1 MVFSSTTAAIA
12 HRNLF
17 VCLCQQNKS
26 SESKVKLRQASNH
39 CKRVFEA
46 AKLAY
51 ATKTKASITS
61 LKLVSQDVWK
71 IVNSALSKGKS
82 AIPLLFIGL
91 EVFSPAS
98 DKAKLLAKNYY
109 KNYNLDD
116 SGISLPFFSSITN
129 LKLLN
134 ISITPKMVQKIK
146 NLDTSK
152 VSGPDCIPVVLLKKS
167 ELELFSYILTEHFNM
182 FLKESCFA
190 DCWKVS
196 SVVPV
201 LKNVVERSIV
211 KIYHPVSLLSVVSKD
226 FEELVNN
233 RIVDHLQKCGL
244 FLIASVVLGLL
255 DQLQTF

>member
-1 MVFSSTTAAIA
+1 MVFNSTTAAIA
-12 HRNLF
+12 HRNLLF

-39 CKRVFEA
+39 CKQVFEA
-46 AKLAY
+46 AKLTY

-61 LKLVSQDVWK
+61 LKLGSQNIWK

-82 AIPLLFIGL
+82 AIPLLFIGP

-116 SGISLPFFSSITN
+116 SGISLPVFSSRSN
-129 LKLLN
+129 LKLFN

-146 NLDTSK
+146 TNLDTSK
-152 VSGPDCIPVVLLKKS
+152 VSGPDCIPLVLLKKS
-167 ELELFSYILTEHFNM
+167 ELELSYILTEHFNI
-182 FLKESCFA
+182 FLKESCFP

-201 LKNVVERSIV
+201 LKNVVERS
-211 KIYHPVSLLSVVSKD
+211 
-226 FEELVNN
+226 
-233 RIVDHLQKCGL
+233 C
-244 FLIASVVLGLL
+244 
-255 DQLQTF
+255 